1 MPLVSPVGQAS
12 EHTCLLALTFL
23 AQPAP
28 AFPFYLPLHT
38 PSSRKFS
45 LTSPPLLTE
54 SLLLPL
60 FPGDTVEDCSPVYL
74 SVSPTGPRGLAAQS
88 KGLDF
93 R

>member
-1 MPLVSPVGQAS
+1 MGQTS
-12 EHTCLLALTFL
+12 EHTCLLALTCL
-23 AQPAP
+23 AQPAT
-28 AFPFYLPLHT
+28 AFPSYLPLHT

-45 LTSPPLLTE
+45 LTSPPVPTE
-54 SLLLPL
+54 SPLLPL
-60 FPGDTVEDCSPVYL
+60 FPGDTVEDCSPAYL